1 MDPQADRAW
10 ATTTAV
16 SPLPSSIPTPKVLPI
31 SSAITLQHLLRERR
45 SGLEEALAVFDAL
58 SPVDPAMLWGRWQGS
73 EIRTGHPI
81 EGWLEVCGWY
91 GKEFLDAETVHPLLM
106 RIGSGDP
113 FPIRPLP
120 GALELARCVSPQA
133 FTLPGPLLRR
143 SLLLLRTRRS
153 QARLRRM
160 EVRGVVSAT
169 MLYDHLPAH
178 DAFRR
183 VDDDTVLGLM
193 QAKGDPQPY
202 LFLLERRL

>member
-1 MDPQADRAW
+1 M
-10 ATTTAV
+10 
-16 SPLPSSIPTPKVLPI
+16 PI
-31 SSAITLQHLLRERR
+31 SSAITLQRLLRERR
-45 SGLEEALAVFDAL
+45 SGLDEALAVFDAL
-58 SPVDPAMLWGRWQGS
+58 PPVDPAMLWGRWQGS
-73 EIRTGHPI
+73 EIRSGHPM

-106 RIGSGDP
+106 RIGTGDP
-113 FPIRPLP
+113 FPIRTLP

-193 QAKGDPQPY
+193 QAKGDPRPY